1 MQEVATRKSLYGF
14 DMREPDLRRKDDTR
28 KTHNAKQLW
37 QRSHEILNLAVRGM
51 KQVDIAEILNLT
63 PQTVSNVVNSDL
75 GMQKISEMRKKR
87 DDEAFDAGKE
97 IDELTEKALN
107 VYHEIFDDDTEG
119 HAMKKKVADTITL
132 ELSGLKIPTKIQSS
146 SFNAIATLAEIE
158 EFKKRGIEAQRI
170 AGVVIDLPVEEVKD
184 EIQTDNHPS
193 D

>member
-1 MQEVATRKSLYGF
+1 MEAIATRKSLYGF
-14 DMREPDLRRKDDTR
+14 DMRTPDLRRKDDTR

-37 QRSHEILNLAVRGM
+37 QRSHEILNLTVRGL

-87 DDEAFDAGKE
+87 DEEAFDAGKE

-119 HAMKKKVADTITL
+119 HAMKKKVADVITL
-132 ELSGLKIPTKIQSS
+132 ELSGLRVPTRIQAS
-146 SFNAIATLAEIE
+146 SFNATATLAEIE
-158 EFKKRGIEAQRI
+158 EFKKRGIEAQRV
-170 AGVVIDLPVEEVKD
+170 AGVVIDLPTEEANNDSVV
-184 EIQTDNHPS
+184 
-193 D
+193 